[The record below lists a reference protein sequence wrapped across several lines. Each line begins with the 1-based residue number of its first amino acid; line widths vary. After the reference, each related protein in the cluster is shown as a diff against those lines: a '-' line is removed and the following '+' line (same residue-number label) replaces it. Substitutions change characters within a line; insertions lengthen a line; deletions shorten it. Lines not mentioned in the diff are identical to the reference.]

1 MGVRILTDS
10 SSDYEQNEIKEK
22 DILFVPIMVSFDEE
36 HYYDGVDIDKDTF
49 YDKLLNTDIFPKTAQ
64 PAPREFLKYFHEAKE
79 AGDDIIAILL
89 SSGLSG
95 TVQSANI
102 AKQISDYDNIFI
114 IDSVHAVTGVRLL
127 VDTAV
132 KLRDEGLSGKEIYEK
147 LSYLVTKLRSVVMV
161 DTLEYLHKG
170 GRLTKAQ
177 AALGEAVNMKPIISI
192 DSEGKLFM
200 KDKSLGKARAY
211 KKMVKEYQKIDR
223 DINYPAYFP
232 YSNEKENCEELIKRL
247 KSIDENI
254 NENDIYNIGPT
265 IGAHLGSGTFG
276 FTVVEK

>member
-1 MGVRILTDS
+1 MAVRILTDS
-10 SSDYEQNEIKEK
+10 SSDYEANEIKEK
-22 DILFVPIMVSFDEE
+22 DISMVPIAVSFGEE
-36 HYYDGVDIDKDTF
+36 HYLDGIDINKDTF
-49 YDKLLNTDIFPKTAQ
+49 YKKLLNSDIFPKTAQ
-64 PAPREFLKYFHEAKE
+64 PAPRDFLKFFNEAKE

-102 AKQISDYDNIFI
+102 AKQICEYDNLYI

-132 KLRDEGLSGKEIYEK
+132 KLRNEGKNGREIYEEI
-147 LSYLVTKLRSVVMV
+147 SSLVKRLRSVVMV

-170 GRLTKAQ
+170 GRLTKVQ

-192 DSEGKLFM
+192 DSKGKLYM

-211 KKMVKEYQKIDR
+211 KKIIKEFKKIDR
-223 DINYPAYFP
+223 DENYPVYFP
-232 YSNEKENCEELIKRL
+232 YSNEKENGLDFVNKLII
-247 KSIDENI
+247 SGENVDEKYL
-254 NENDIYNIGPT
+254 YNIGPT
-265 IGAHLGSGTFG
+265 VGAHLGSGTFG
-276 FTVVEK
+276 FTMVEK